1 MIALFNS
8 QSYATRAANAIHAY
22 LLENR
27 AGYNAEKWA
36 VSNKSATDDKWAVKI
51 PADYPVELV
60 TGEAEIV
67 ETLPENWHQTEP
79 EI

>member
-8 QSYATRAANAIHAY
+8 QSWATSAANKIHNY
-22 LLENR
+22 LIANR

-36 VSNKSATDDKWAVKI
+36 VSNKSANAEKWAVKI

-60 TGEAEIV
+60 TGESEIV
-67 ETLPENWHQTEP
+67 ETMPENWYPEP
-79 EI
+79 ETT